1 MSVNF
6 IGNFKFMGVIIAIFI
21 FMLIIYGYN
30 KAEKRK
36 LAKPVQ
42 QQQPITE
49 EQQQAMAAY
58 KHPSFARAAK
68 KGCGCGAKK

>member
-6 IGNFKFMGVIIAIFI
+6 IGNFKVVGAILAIFI

-42 QQQPITE
+42 QPITQ

-58 KHPSFARAAK
+58 RHPSFAQAAK